1 MTVDGRGLKVT
12 MSLVKG
18 SAAMRS
24 YATITVIDCEFL
36 WIFFKFRRIHE
47 FLQILKMLM
56 SFKNKIRNRE
66 KLQIEITEIFDANLL
81 IQLVTE

>member
-1 MTVDGRGLKVT
+1 MLPLL
-12 MSLVKG
+12 SLI
-18 SAAMRS
+18 ANF
-24 YATITVIDCEFL
+24 YDF
-36 WIFFKFRRIHE
+36 FFKFRRIHE
-47 FLQILKMLM
+47 FLRILKMLM